1 MYVEQAIFTSAR
13 TRHAQG
19 YHLTSRSPGI
29 TDEIAQALS
38 QWSPSHGGLLESA
51 IDAVSLNYFPLP
63 SNRGVL
69 ARSVYGGP
77 EYSDRGGLQ
86 IVTRMLVFQREQL
99 AGYSNNPLNLAQLAM
114 ALGQLRLTGNLEQLL
129 EPVELPDQTA
139 LATAALGPDV
149 VEPSESVQELLQRL
163 QTASRVAVVGAEN
176 PRELLEELLQHTHS
190 DDRLDVSFTTGLKPS
205 MHRQFRL
212 QFLTAADPRLRGQLA
227 AQGVE
232 CVDLAI

>member
-63 SNRGVL
+63 ANRGVL

-86 IVTRMLVFQREQL
+86 IMTRMLVFQREQL
-99 AGYSNNPLNLAQLAM
+99 AGYSNNPLKLARLAL
-114 ALGQLRLTGNLEQLL
+114 ALGQLRLSGELEQLL
-129 EPVELPDQTA
+129 EPVELPNQTA
-139 LATAALGPDV
+139 LAIAATEHRSA
-149 VEPSESVQELLQRL
+149 EPATEGQMLVARL
-163 QTASRVAVVGAEN
+163 QTASRVAVIGAEN
-176 PRELLEELLQHTHS
+176 PRELLEEVLQHTHP

-205 MHRQFRL
+205 MHRQFRV
-212 QFLTAADPRLRGQLA
+212 QFLTTADPRLRGQLA

-232 CVDLAI
+232 CVDLAV

>member
-1 MYVEQAIFTSAR
+1 MQVEQAIFTSAR

-19 YHLTSRSPGI
+19 YYLTSRSPGI

-38 QWSPSHGGLLESA
+38 QWSPSHGGLLESV
-51 IDAVSLNYFPLP
+51 IDAVSLNYFPLS

-86 IVTRMLVFQREQL
+86 IVTRMLVFDREQL
-99 AGYSNNPLNLAQLAM
+99 AGYSNNPLNLARLAL
-114 ALGQLRLTGNLEQLL
+114 ALGQLRLSGKLEQLL

-139 LATAALGPDV
+139 LATAAPNSDL

-163 QTASRVAVVGAEN
+163 QTASRVAVVGADN
-176 PRELLEELLQHTHS
+176 PREVLEELFQHTHP

-205 MHRQFRL
+205 MHRQFGV

-232 CVDLAI
+232 CVDLAV